1 MIPEAIDLLCIP
13 VLINEVPL
21 RPLSD
26 EEAVRI
32 AEKVLKVLPTLKDMR
47 VAVIPSLYYVSD
59 LFSRSLFDEIP
70 VNSVALAG
78 LLERRGRTSKVY
90 VFNPFTSNGLLPV
103 PSGVE
108 DGNGGLTWAAIPVVA
123 FGEGYVDLDEY
134 FLERNDVD
142 GMMRELE
149 EVLAEVYS
157 LSYAKAFPPAL
168 VEELLEEISLIEEE
182 LDQDLRGLSA
192 G

>member
-13 VLINEVPL
+13 VLMNEVPL

-78 LLERRGRTSKVY
+78 LLERRGRTSKIY
-90 VFNPFTSNGLLPV
+90 VLNPFTSNGLLPV

-108 DGNGGLTWAAIPVVA
+108 NGNGGLTWATIPVVA

-134 FLERNDVD
+134 FLEKDDMD

-149 EVLAEVYS
+149 EALAEVYS
-157 LSYAKAFPPAL
+157 LSYVKAFPPVL

-182 LDQDLRGLSA
+182 LDQDLKGLSA

>member
-13 VLINEVPL
+13 VLMNEVPL

-32 AEKVLKVLPTLKDMR
+32 AEKVLKVIPTLKDMR

-78 LLERRGRTSKVY
+78 LLERRGRTSKIY

-108 DGNGGLTWAAIPVVA
+108 NGNGGITWATIPIVA

-134 FLERNDVD
+134 FLEKGDVD

-149 EVLAEVYS
+149 EVLTEVYS
-157 LSYAKAFPPAL
+157 LSYVKAFPPVL

-182 LDQDLRGLSA
+182 LDQDLKGLSA